1 MVWVGA
7 SVLQMTCFKL
17 LFTTA
22 AILALVSVLASKEP
36 GHGDVPGT
44 DGLPKKVASAKAK
57 VATRDVLPGIDTEPL
72 FRFDYPYQ
80 TLIPKVAAYC
90 YKALVAKPDCCLD
103 ERFALGV
110 ARHTIRRPGTG
121 WACIDQTNCYDGVR
135 GYRGD
140 DALWVPEGAA
150 CDAPRLLYIHG
161 GSWMYGSP
169 DSYGYGQLASKLSA
183 LSGAVVM
190 MPDIPLLPISNYTGM
205 LQASL
210 EALRWL
216 AETDPP
222 GCKGP
227 STKPPLLFI
236 AGDSAGGGTALSLM
250 LELNMKPHLLP
261 DGRKLAGGFFYSPW
275 TNLMCN
281 TPDYYD
287 HAFAKIVDRNAFA
300 RKEQDASFD
309 GDAYVGDIMFRGHP
323 NENSGGYQLTSKAY
337 VGGSTAMLTD
347 PVASPMYAE
356 LAQLVG
362 SNGHLPPLYFAT
374 GASESILG
382 DSVIFAQKAAALGTK
397 VQMDI
402 FDGMW
407 HVFPMYSE
415 GCGFG
420 ESLHQAVKALHRSAR
435 HMRVIAETGKP
446 PFETPEG
453 VPYINYVYD
462 QTLLDRKHWFITE
475 AEIAQFKAKTQQ
487 LKEVQVDSDTKLEDD
502 ATRNQEVVML
512 KELLPN
518 KLLEDEDAC
527 RLIAALFLGIL
538 LTVFMQLICRIA
550 SHRFANEAF
559 ANSHPLV
566 VDSAVS
572 TTPLLGNP

>member
-1 MVWVGA
+1 
-7 SVLQMTCFKL
+7 
-17 LFTTA
+17 
-22 AILALVSVLASKEP
+22 
-36 GHGDVPGT
+36 
-44 DGLPKKVASAKAK
+44 
-57 VATRDVLPGIDTEPL
+57 
-72 FRFDYPYQ
+72 
-80 TLIPKVAAYC
+80 
-90 YKALVAKPDCCLD
+90 
-103 ERFALGV
+103 
-110 ARHTIRRPGTG
+110 
-121 WACIDQTNCYDGVR
+121 
-135 GYRGD
+135 
-140 DALWVPEGAA
+140 
-150 CDAPRLLYIHG
+150 
-161 GSWMYGSP
+161 MYGSP

-216 AETDPP
+216 AATDPP

-227 STKPPLLFI
+227 STNTSPLFI

-261 DGRKLAGGFFYSPW
+261 NGRKLAGGFFYSPW

-287 HAFAKIVDRNAFA
+287 HAFAKIVDREAFA

-347 PVASPMYAE
+347 PVASPMYAGME
-356 LAQLVG
+356 QLVG

-382 DSVIFAQKAAALGTK
+382 DSVIFAQKAAVLGTK

-420 ESLHQAVKALHRSAR
+420 ESLYQAVKALHRSAR
-435 HMRVIAETGKP
+435 HMRTIAETGKP

-453 VPYINYVYD
+453 MPYINYVYD
-462 QTLLDRKHWFITE
+462 KTLPDRKHWFVSE
-475 AEIAQFKAKTQQ
+475 AEIAQFKATVKHS
-487 LKEVQVDSDTKLEDD
+487 KEGEQKESYTKLKDE
-502 ATRNQEVVML
+502 TKNNQEVVMF
-512 KELLPN
+512 KEVLPN
-518 KLLEDEDAC
+518 RILEDKDAC
-527 RLIAALFLGIL
+527 RLIAASCLGVL
-538 LTVFMQLICRIA
+538 LTLFVQLVCRLASTASVFHTSSCEV
-550 SHRFANEAF
+550 SKTCG
-559 ANSHPLV
+559 NSDLLV
-566 VDSAVS
+566 SVPAIS